1 MNMDSQLR
9 ELEIG
14 VIQDVID
21 AVDAQLGGAP
31 NLTVPRSR
39 VYASV
44 IYALMASAVD
54 SGHFGSGM
62 LAHAPLLDSILSG
75 DEGTAHGALVFATL
89 VGLNAL
95 D

>member
-1 MNMDSQLR
+1 MDSALR

-21 AVDAQLGGAP
+21 AVDAQLDGAP
-31 NLTVPRSR
+31 NLAVRRSK
-39 VYASV
+39 VYAAV
-44 IYALMASAVD
+44 LYALMADAAE

-62 LAHAPLLDSILSG
+62 PAHSSLLDPILSG
-75 DEGTAHGALVFATL
+75 DESPDHGALIFATL

-95 D
+95 E